1 VISMDMLKAA
11 LAVRFK
17 KVILETAVDLVDR
30 VTD

>member
-1 VISMDMLKAA
+1 MDMLKAA

-17 KVILETAVDLVDR
+17 KDILETTLELVDR